1 MCYNSIVIE
10 GGVFVKKMKIGLDAG
25 STTVKLVALEGNKIV
40 FSKYVR
46 HLSDIKQTIV
56 GLLKDL
62 KEKLGECDITLN
74 MTGSAGL
81 GVAKS
86 IGANITQEVICAGTA
101 IREEYGDVDVC
112 IELGGEDA
120 KIIFFE
126 GNNVEQ
132 RMNGS
137 CAGGTGAFIDQ
148 MAILLDT
155 DSTGVNELAKGYEK
169 IYTIASRCGVFA
181 KTDIQPLLNQG
192 ARKEDIAASIYQA
205 IVNQTIAGLAQGKL
219 ISGRICFLGG
229 PLTFSDQLRRRFI
242 EFLELKPEEVIIP
255 SNGEVFVAYGCAL
268 EAEGDELSLTELIEK
283 LESSVDDKQINR
295 RSFKNLFNSENEYYE
310 FAKRHDKNHLEYKDI
325 NQYSGNA
332 YLGIDAGS
340 TTTKIILLSEKNEI
354 LYDFYSSN
362 KGNPLETIK
371 KQLIEIRE
379 ICGDRINICGSA
391 STGYGEQLIKSAFNL
406 DMGEVETICHYKAA
420 KFFMPNVDFII
431 DIGGQDMKCLKI
443 KDDVITSIILNEAC
457 SSGCGS
463 FIETF
468 ATSLGYQAKDFAKL
482 GISSRNTVDLGSRCT
497 VFMNSGVKQ
506 AQSENAS
513 PADISAGLAKSV
525 VKNAIYKVIRA
536 NDIKAEYGE
545 NIVVQGGTFLND
557 AVLRAF
563 EQEVGVEVIRPNIAG
578 LMGAFGAALM
588 AKELGLKCST
598 FMSLD
603 DLDKFRFEAK
613 AVTCKKCTNH
623 CAMTVNTFANGEKF
637 ISGNKCEKG
646 AGITDLKAELPNL
659 YEYKYQK
666 LLKYFDNQLVDC
678 INDINGVVGLPL
690 VLNMYENIPFWI
702 TFFNSI
708 NYRVELSATSNKDLY
723 ELGQNTIPSDTV
735 CYPAKLV
742 HGHIIKLIEN
752 EKVDYIFYPNIPFN
766 FSEKKHPKNHY
777 NCPVVACYPELIK
790 GNVDRLN
797 HEKYLM
803 PFITLNNE
811 KMFAKVLLKTFEGK
825 IKATKK
831 QIKNAYRCAISAY
844 EQYRMDIIEEGKKA
858 QEYALKNGKQII
870 VLAGR
875 PYHID
880 PEVNHGIPKM
890 LQSLDCVVI
899 SEDVLNLEKDYIN
912 SRVLNQ
918 WTYHTRLYDA
928 AEQVAS
934 MDNTNMIQLVSFG
947 CGLDSITT
955 DEVKNILE
963 ENGKI
968 YTQLK
973 IDEINNLGAANI
985 RIRSLLATMK
995 K

>member
-1 MCYNSIVIE
+1 
-10 GGVFVKKMKIGLDAG
+10 MKRLNVGIDAG
-25 STTVKLVALEGNKIV
+25 STTVKLVALNENKEIV
-40 FSKYVR
+40 FKKYVR
-46 HLSDIKQTIV
+46 HFSDIKKTIIS
-56 GLLKDL
+56 LLNDL
-62 KEKLGECDITLN
+62 ANEIGDCKIVLN

-81 GVAKS
+81 GVAKTIDS
-86 IGANITQEVICAGTA
+86 NITQEVICAGQA
-101 IREEYGDVDVC
+101 IKENYGNVDVC

-155 DSTGVNELAKGYEK
+155 DSKGVNTLAKGYEN

-205 IVNQTIAGLAQGKL
+205 IVNQTVAGLAQGKK
-219 ISGRICFLGG
+219 IKGRVCFLGG

-242 EFLELKPEEVIIP
+242 EFLELKEDEVIVP
-255 SNGEVFVAYGCAL
+255 ENGEVFVAYGCAL
-268 EAEGDELSLTELIEK
+268 EASGDEILLSDLIDKLTF
-283 LESSVDDKQINR
+283 SVDTKKI
-295 RSFKNLFNSENEYYE
+295 SKKKFKNLFESEEEYNE
-310 FAKRHDKNHLEYKDI
+310 FALRHNKNHLAYKEI
-325 NQYSGNA
+325 SEYSGKA

-340 TTTKIILLSEKNEI
+340 TTTKIILLSEENEI
-354 LYDFYSSN
+354 LYEFYSSN

-371 KQLIEIRE
+371 EQLIEIRK
-379 ICGDRINICGSA
+379 ICTDKIKIVGSA
-391 STGYGEQLIKSAFNL
+391 STGYGELLIKSAFNL
-406 DMGEVETICHYKAA
+406 DAGEVETICHYNAA

-443 KDDVITSIILNEAC
+443 KDDIITSIILNEAC

-468 ATSLGYQAKDFAKL
+468 ATSLGYGAKEFAKL
-482 GISSRNTVDLGSRCT
+482 GLSSRNTVDLGSRCT

-513 PADISAGLAKSV
+513 PSDISAGLAKSV

-536 NDIKAEYGE
+536 NDIKEEYGE

-578 LMGAFGAALM
+578 LMGAFGAALL
-588 AKELGLKCST
+588 AKSLNLEKSSFMELE
-598 FMSLD
+598 
-603 DLDKFRFEAK
+603 DLEKFEYIAK

-623 CAMTVNTFANGEKF
+623 CAMTVNTFTSGEKF

-646 AGITDLKAELPNL
+646 AGLKAEKHNLPNL
-659 YEYKYQK
+659 FDYKYQK
-666 LLKYFDNQLVDC
+666 ILGYFENQEEKEW
-678 INDINGVVGLPL
+678 NGVIGIPL
-690 VLNMYENIPFWI
+690 ALNMYENVPFWT
-702 TFFNSI
+702 TFFNAI
-708 NYRVELSATSNKDLY
+708 NYRVELSATSNKGLY
-723 ELGQNTIPSDTV
+723 ELGQSTIPSDTV

-742 HGHIIKLIEN
+742 HGHILKLIEKEN
-752 EKVDYIFYPNIPFN
+752 VDYIFYPNIPFN
-766 FSEKKHPKNHY
+766 FSEKEHPKNHY

-790 GNVDRLN
+790 GNIDELD

-803 PFITLNNE
+803 PFVTLNDE
-811 KMFAKVLLKTFEGK
+811 KMFTKVIESTFNKKIKTSKGK
-825 IKATKK
+825 IKR
-831 QIKNAYRCAISAY
+831 AYRLAIEAY
-844 EQYRMDIIEEGKKA
+844 KKYREDVINEGREAIKYAEE
-858 QEYALKNGKQII
+858 NNKQII

-890 LQSLDCVVI
+890 IQSLDCVII
-899 SEDVLNLEKDYIN
+899 SEDALNKEKDYIN

-928 AEQVAS
+928 AMEVITMKNA
-934 MDNTNMIQLVSFG
+934 NMIQLVSFG